1 MATTTTTAPFVT
13 WNETWMIGVYQ
24 LDAQHKNLIE
34 ILNRLHDAM
43 SRGQGKEILKSTL
56 ESLVSYT
63 KAHFATEEMLMK
75 QSGYPDLEAHKREH
89 QALTA
94 KVLEFQGNFEAGRIG
109 LGVEVMHFLGS
120 WLQGHIRGTDKKYV
134 PFLNASGF
142 R

>member
-1 MATTTTTAPFVT
+1 MATTTTTPFVT
-13 WNETWMIGVYQ
+13 WNDSWVIGVKQ
-24 LDAQHKNLIE
+24 IDAQHMNLVK
-34 ILNRLHDAM
+34 ILNQLHDAM
-43 SRGQGKEILKSTL
+43 SRGQGKDVLKSTL

-63 KAHFATEEMLMK
+63 RAHFAAEEQLMK

-89 QALTA
+89 EALTA
-94 KVLEFQGNFEAGRIG
+94 KVVEFQRNFESGHIG

-134 PFLNASGF
+134 PSLHANGV